1 MLAKVMLHAL
11 QGRQD
16 ASGEGVAGGSWAGA
30 LGALAERQRVG
41 NVSAGVVSTLF
52 WGICGGGVNFS
63 TSESIRLKHH
73 CVGPLMSSEVTGLVK
88 AFSTFPAD
96 AVSLACLCPKHPC
109 VIQDWAV
116 GTAGLVQRSKVL
128 WNVCFKDI

>member
-1 MLAKVMLHAL
+1 MLRAPR
-11 QGRQD
+11 GRRD
-16 ASGEGVAGGSWAGA
+16 AGGAGAVGGSWAEA

-41 NVSAGVVSTLF
+41 NVSAGMVSALF

-73 CVGPLMSSEVTGLVK
+73 CVGPLVSSEVTGLVK